1 MAPQELVQLQLD
13 AYNRHDLEGFLATYS
28 ETVKIYRMPAL
39 EPSLAGKEQVGSHY
53 AANRFNLPG
62 LRAEVLNR
70 MVLGNKVVDHE
81 RVWGVGPEASE
92 VVVIYEVVQDKIEQV
107 WFFRPV

>member
-1 MAPQELVQLQLD
+1 MEPQDLIQVQLD
-13 AYNRHDLEGFLATYS
+13 AYNRRDLDGFLATYS

-39 EPSLAGKEQVGSHY
+39 EPVFAGKEQLGKHY

-62 LRAEVLNR
+62 LRADILNR

-81 RVWGVGPEASE
+81 RVWGVGPEPTE
-92 VVVIYEVVQDKIEQV
+92 VVAVYEVVREKIEQV
-107 WFFRPV
+107 WFFQPT